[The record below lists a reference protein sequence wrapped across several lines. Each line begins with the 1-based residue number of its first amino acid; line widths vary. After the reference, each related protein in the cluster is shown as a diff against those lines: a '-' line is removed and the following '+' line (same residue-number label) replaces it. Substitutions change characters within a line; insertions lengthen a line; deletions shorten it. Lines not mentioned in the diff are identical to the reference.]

1 MRIGLY
7 GMPTAGKSYI
17 MERIDFLDV
26 YAGSTLLRTQ
36 DPAFD
41 FRDEKGKEKV
51 RREVA
56 AQYRK
61 KDRFIMDGHYAFGD
75 RITFTDEEGEMY
87 DRYLYLYIDP
97 DILRKRMEASTKNRK
112 YLCYDPARW
121 QVEEIEGLRAYCHQ
135 HDKDFYVL
143 DCSPENAY
151 VDVCDALP
159 FLREIVDGY
168 SNVACARRIAERIL
182 ATTSSEV
189 VTLLDGDRTFIRED
203 SSRLVFDYRTQLFDN
218 NFYTGY
224 QSWRQYREFESYA
237 IRIPAVV
244 EVHRNEKLPTKL
256 EGDAFIISSGHKLI
270 WERIAE
276 QFGMTAFAGNEVSA
290 ETKYFVAKLLR
301 RRGKTVV
308 AYGDS
313 MSDYFMLKE
322 ADRGYLMTKAG
333 GTLSRSLAGRNLGGI
348 QLV

>member
-97 DILRKRMEASTKNRK
+97 DILRKRMETSTKNRK

-151 VDVCDALP
+151 VDV
-159 FLREIVDGY
+159 
-168 SNVACARRIAERIL
+168 
-182 ATTSSEV
+182 
-189 VTLLDGDRTFIRED
+189 
-203 SSRLVFDYRTQLFDN
+203 
-218 NFYTGY
+218 
-224 QSWRQYREFESYA
+224 
-237 IRIPAVV
+237 
-244 EVHRNEKLPTKL
+244 
-256 EGDAFIISSGHKLI
+256 
-270 WERIAE
+270 
-276 QFGMTAFAGNEVSA
+276 
-290 ETKYFVAKLLR
+290 
-301 RRGKTVV
+301 
-308 AYGDS
+308 
-313 MSDYFMLKE
+313 
-322 ADRGYLMTKAG
+322 
-333 GTLSRSLAGRNLGGI
+333 
-348 QLV
+348 

>member
-1 MRIGLY
+1 M
-7 GMPTAGKSYI
+7 
-17 MERIDFLDV
+17 
-26 YAGSTLLRTQ
+26 
-36 DPAFD
+36 
-41 FRDEKGKEKV
+41 
-51 RREVA
+51 
-56 AQYRK
+56 
-61 KDRFIMDGHYAFGD
+61 
-75 RITFTDEEGEMY
+75 
-87 DRYLYLYIDP
+87 
-97 DILRKRMEASTKNRK
+97 
-112 YLCYDPARW
+112 
-121 QVEEIEGLRAYCHQ
+121 
-135 HDKDFYVL
+135 
-143 DCSPENAY
+143 
-151 VDVCDALP
+151 
-159 FLREIVDGY
+159 DGY

-244 EVHRNEKLPTKL
+244 EVHRNEKIPTKL

-276 QFGMTAFAGNEVSA
+276 QYGMTAFAGNEVSV
-290 ETKYFVAKLLR
+290 ETKYFVAKLLKQ
-301 RRGKTVV
+301 RGKTVV

-322 ADRGYLMTKAG
+322 ADKGHLMTKTG